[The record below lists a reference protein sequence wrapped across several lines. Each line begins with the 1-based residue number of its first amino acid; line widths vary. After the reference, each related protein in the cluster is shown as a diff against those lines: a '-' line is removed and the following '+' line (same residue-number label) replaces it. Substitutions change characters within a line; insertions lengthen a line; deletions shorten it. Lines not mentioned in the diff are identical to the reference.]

1 MRVITAVEQYIPK
14 EGDITVFLA
23 GGITNCWEW
32 QDKIIELLME
42 KGDAKKSNELVIFN
56 PRRKNFPINDP
67 NASYEQICWE
77 FEMLE
82 KADIFSMYFCGD
94 TPSDQP
100 ICMYELG
107 RNIVRMQMKYP
118 TEWQRRIIIS
128 VENQYRRK
136 NDVLFQTELATG
148 NKITVRHANDP
159 SNVIDMHVG
168 DIFAKYI
175 DLINKF

>member
-42 KGDAKKSNELVIFN
+42 KGDAKQSNELVIFN
-56 PRRKNFPINDP
+56 PRRKNFPIDDP
-67 NASYEQICWE
+67 NASYDQICWE
-77 FEMLE
+77 FKMLE

-118 TEWQRRIIIS
+118 AEWQKRIIVS
-128 VENQYRRK
+128 LESKYKRK
-136 NDVLFQTELATG
+136 NDVIIQTELAT
-148 NKITVRHANDP
+148 NDKINVRRSDDP
-159 SNVIDMHVG
+159 LNVIDMHVA
-168 DIFAKYI
+168 DIYTKYI
-175 DLINKF
+175 NLITKF